1 MSVRVPPGSEHYRPE
16 KHLEW
21 WLTDGRWRDAAIR
34 VSRLIS
40 DPSSIPAGQLLKTD
54 TRRLVFTLPLADG
67 SDCVVKAFP
76 LRGLRTR
83 LKHWKYAPSE
93 AWNLSEAAE
102 RGLPVPE
109 LYGWG
114 ARRELGLVRWNAV
127 LMQRVEG
134 RTFAEILEEAEDD
147 GQRAVWVERSIALF
161 RQIYRAGCNH
171 IDLKPE
177 ALIFGEEPDSDRIID
192 FQYCT
197 FAAESDIDT
206 FMAQA
211 GHFVH
216 WWEKSEAPAPALV
229 DAWFEALLAA
239 VEVPLACQD
248 EARGIFESHR
258 RTVRSIA
265 DRLQQ

>member
-1 MSVRVPPGSEHYRPE
+1 MSVRVPPGCERYRLD

-21 WLTDGRWRDAAIR
+21 WLTEPRWRDAAISA
-34 VSRLIS
+34 SRLIS

-54 TRRLVFTLPLADG
+54 TRRLVFTLPLVEG
-67 SDCVVKAFP
+67 FDCVVKAFP

-93 AWNLSEAAE
+93 AWNLGEAVE
-102 RGLPVPE
+102 RGLPVPT
-109 LYGWG
+109 LYGLG
-114 ARRELGLVRWNAV
+114 ARRELALVRWNAV

-134 RTFAEILEEAEDD
+134 RTFSEVLEEADD
-147 GQRAVWVERSIALF
+147 DDQRSVWIERSIALF

-177 ALIFGEEPDSDRIID
+177 ALTFGVIPESDRIID

-197 FAAESDIDT
+197 FADEPNIDT

-216 WWEKSEAPAPALV
+216 WWERSDAPSTTLV
-229 DAWFEALLAA
+229 DGWFDALLAA
-239 VEVPLACQD
+239 VEVPAARRD